1 VLPNVSLCII
11 DPLVDLSGLEVRG
24 AGELALTD
32 LSDIAGDSCT
42 FVDELALKCLK
53 RGSLPS

>member
-1 VLPNVSLCII
+1 MLPNVSLSII

-24 AGELALTD
+24 ARELALTD

-42 FVDELALKCLK
+42 LVDELALRCLK
-53 RGSLPS
+53 SGSLSS